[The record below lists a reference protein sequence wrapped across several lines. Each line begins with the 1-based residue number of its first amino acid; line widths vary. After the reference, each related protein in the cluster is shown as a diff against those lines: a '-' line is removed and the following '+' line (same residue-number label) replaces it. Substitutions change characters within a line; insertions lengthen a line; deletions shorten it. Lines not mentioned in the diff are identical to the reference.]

1 MARILVIVG
10 HARPGTYCEAL
21 GQAYAE
27 GARAG
32 GHAVEVIMTARIAFD
47 PILHEGF
54 ERVQPLE
61 PNLAAA
67 HDALLAAD
75 HIVIVFPLWL
85 GMLPAILKGFLERV
99 LQPDLVEPSK
109 QGRFVKVLKGKT
121 ARIVVTMGMP
131 GFIYKWWYGS
141 YAVKNLKRNV
151 LRFMGVGRIS
161 SDVFGMIEA
170 AGDARRKAWLDRYR
184 ELGKR
189 AA

>member
-1 MARILVIVG
+1 MTRIFVVVG
-10 HARPGTYCEAL
+10 HARRNTFCEAL
-21 GQAYAE
+21 GRAYAE
-27 GARAG
+27 GAREAG
-32 GHAVEVIMTARIAFD
+32 HHVDLVLTANMNFD
-47 PILHEGF
+47 PVLHEGF
-54 ERVQPLE
+54 TKVQPLE
-61 PNLAAA
+61 PDLIEA
-67 HDALLAAD
+67 HDWLLAAD

-109 QGRFVKVLKGKT
+109 QGRFVQVLKGKT

-151 LRFMGVGRIS
+151 LRFMGVGRVS
-161 SDVFGMIEA
+161 YDVLGMIEA

-189 AA
+189 AT